1 MSEPGTQ
8 VVQEAIKPTVKEID
22 EALGKEGA
30 SLEIRIEESSR
41 TITAALVRH
50 RITCE
55 ECLLPE
61 DLVTKMLKQSLKAN
75 EQTRSLRYKVK
86 TENWLS

>member
-1 MSEPGTQ
+1 MSQPG
-8 VVQEAIKPTVKEID
+8 VELVKDALKPTLKEID

-30 SLEIRIEESSR
+30 SIEVEVEESAR
-41 TITAALVRH
+41 TVTARLVRH

-55 ECLLPE
+55 ECLLPAN
-61 DLVTKMLKQSLKAN
+61 LVSKMLTKSLKSNDA
-75 EQTRSLRYKVK
+75 TRSLRYKVK